1 MSPVSVTGVAAVG
14 YGATP
19 YYKRGTSPHAER
31 KLLLMAIDEAAQMA
45 GISVADI
52 DGFVSYGAD
61 LQDGPR
67 LTGPLG
73 TKELRWSSLVWGG
86 GGGGSAGAIAQA
98 ESAILSGHAET
109 VVVYR
114 ATAES
119 SSGRLSSAVSQGVF
133 GLQYRAHGIDAP
145 AQALALR
152 TQRML
157 EHHGLGRGPL
167 EAVARASYFHAQR
180 TPGAV
185 GAGTD
190 LTAERYASSR
200 WIVEPLRLF
209 DSSRENDAAAAIIF
223 TSAERARKLTD
234 RPVYVLGAAYG
245 AQGPRWGELD
255 ENHEPY
261 TASSQASAGRR
272 LWQRTGLS
280 PDDVDV
286 VQLYVN
292 FTGPAVSAL
301 IDLGFCTYE
310 TADELLTF
318 ENLVA
323 PSGRLPVN
331 TSGGDLAEGFLHG
344 MGNAVE
350 AVRQLR
356 GESSNPVPD
365 ARVCLI
371 SGGPISELSSVA
383 LFGTEP
389 LDTSGST

>member
-1 MSPVSVTGVAAVG
+1 MKRPTGVAAVG

-19 YYKRGTSPHAER
+19 YYRRGQSPHAER
-31 KLLLMAIDEAAQMA
+31 KLLLMAIDEAATMA
-45 GISVADI
+45 GIDAAEI

-61 LQDGPR
+61 LEDGPR

-86 GGGGSAGAIAQA
+86 GGGGSSAAIAQA
-98 ESAILSGHAET
+98 EAAILSGQAET

-119 SSGRLSSAVSQGVF
+119 TSGRLSSAVIQGVF
-133 GLQYRAHGIDAP
+133 GIQYRAHGIDSP
-145 AQALALR
+145 AQALGLR
-152 TQRML
+152 TQRIL
-157 EHHGLGRGPL
+157 ANGVPPSALR
-167 EAVARASYFHAQR
+167 AIARASYFHAGN
-180 TPGAV
+180 TPHAV
-185 GAGTD
+185 GRDVD
-190 LTAERYASSR
+190 LTDELYEGSR
-200 WIVEPLRLF
+200 RIVDPIRLY

-223 TSAERARKLTD
+223 TSAERAADLTEK
-234 RPVYVLGAAYG
+234 PIHLLASAYG

-261 TASSQASAGRR
+261 TASSQASAARR
-272 LWQRTGLS
+272 MWDRTGLG
-280 PDDVDV
+280 PDDVDA

-292 FTGPAVSAL
+292 FTGPPVSAL
-301 IDLGFCTYE
+301 VDLGFCTVE
-310 TADELLTF
+310 DAGEVLTY

-323 PSGRLPVN
+323 PTGALPIN

-350 AVRQLR
+350 AVRLLR
-356 GESSNPVPD
+356 GESYNPVPD
-365 ARVCLI
+365 AKVCLV
-371 SGGPISELSSVA
+371 SGGPISELSSVS

-389 LDTSGST
+389 LG

>member
-1 MSPVSVTGVAAVG
+1 MKPAQIAAVG
-14 YGATP
+14 YGSTA
-19 YYKRGTSPHAER
+19 YHKRGKSPDPER
-31 KLLLMAIDEAAQMA
+31 KLLLRAIDDAAAMA
-45 GISVADI
+45 GIDTADI

-98 ESAILSGHAET
+98 EAAIVSGQAET

-119 SSGRLSSAVSQGVF
+119 TSGRLSSAVSQGVF
-133 GLQYRAHGIDAP
+133 GLAYRAHGIDAP
-145 AQALALR
+145 AQALGLR
-152 TQRML
+152 TQRL
-157 EHHGLGRGPL
+157 L
-167 EAVARASYFHAQR
+167 EAEGVPASALKAVAQASYYHANR
-180 TPGAV
+180 TPWAV
-185 GAGTD
+185 GKDLVLTD
-190 LTAERYASSR
+190 EAYDSSR
-200 WIVEPLRLF
+200 LIAEPIRLF

-223 TSAERARKLTD
+223 TSAERARHLTD
-234 RPVYVLGAAYG
+234 KPVYLLGAAYG
-245 AQGPRWGELD
+245 AQGRWGEMD

-261 TASSQASAGRR
+261 HASSQAAPARR
-272 LWQRTGLS
+272 VWERTGLTAA
-280 PDDVDV
+280 DVDV

-292 FTGPAVSAL
+292 FTGPPVSAL
-301 IDLGFCTYE
+301 IDLGFCTPE
-310 TADELLTF
+310 TAGEVLTF
-318 ENLVA
+318 DNLIA
-323 PSGRLPVN
+323 PSGRLPIN

-356 GESSNPVPD
+356 GESPNPVPG
-365 ARVCLI
+365 AKVCLV

-383 LFGTEP
+383 LFSTEQ
-389 LDTSGST
+389 G

>member
-1 MSPVSVTGVAAVG
+1 MKRPTGVAAVG

-31 KLLLMAIDEAAQMA
+31 KLLLMAIDDAAKMA
-45 GISVADI
+45 GLDASEI

-61 LQDGPR
+61 LEDGPR

-86 GGGGSAGAIAQA
+86 GGGGSSGAIAQA
-98 ESAILSGHAET
+98 EAAILSGQAET

-119 SSGRLSSAVSQGVF
+119 TSGRLSSAVIQGVF
-133 GLQYRAHGIDAP
+133 GVQYRAHGIDAP
-145 AQALALR
+145 AQALGLRSQRILAEGVPPSALR
-152 TQRML
+152 
-157 EHHGLGRGPL
+157 
-167 EAVARASYFHAQR
+167 AVAQASYFHARNVPQ
-180 TPGAV
+180 AV
-185 GAGTD
+185 GRDVD
-190 LTAERYASSR
+190 LTDELYEDSR
-200 WIVEPLRLF
+200 RIVDPIRLY

-223 TSAERARKLTD
+223 TSAERARDLTD
-234 RPVYVLGAAYG
+234 RPVHLLASAYG

-261 TASSQASAGRR
+261 TASSQASAVRR
-272 LWQRTGLS
+272 VWGRTGLG
-280 PDDVDV
+280 PDDVDA

-292 FTGPAVSAL
+292 FTGPPVSAL
-301 IDLGFCTYE
+301 IDLGFCTVE
-310 TADELLTF
+310 DAGEVLTF
-318 ENLVA
+318 ENLIT
-323 PSGRLPVN
+323 PRGRLPIN

-350 AVRQLR
+350 GVRLLR
-356 GESSNPVPD
+356 GESWNPVPD
-365 ARVCLI
+365 AKVCLV
-371 SGGPISELSSVA
+371 SGGPISELSGVA

-389 LDTSGST
+389 LN